1 MNDNNIM
8 NGNNITPPNTNNI
21 NMNNLINGNTV
32 ANPNNSANINYSQP
46 INNISQTQQ
55 PVPNNT
61 IISKSPESMS
71 KEEINNE
78 ILKINEE
85 RNKIAGD
92 LQQALSY
99 LKERGIGLNDK
110 IEIDDEEED
119 DDYDSFDNDDTLE
132 VESETPSNFIEESD
146 EPQNFDIF

>member
-8 NGNNITPPNTNNI
+8 NGNNISPPNANNI
-21 NMNNLINGNTV
+21 NMNNLINGNTT
-32 ANPNNSANINYSQP
+32 AGPNNSVNINYGQP
-46 INNISQTQQ
+46 INNIPNTQQ